1 MPYLGGEEAQR
12 ELRRALSNPHVQA
25 DPARYRGAV
34 LRVIR
39 YGGRAGRAGVHG
51 AAPSP
56 AEPR

>member
-39 YGGRAGRAGVHG
+39 YGGRAGRG
-51 AAPSP
+51 ARGRVGS
-56 AEPR
+56 R

>member
-12 ELRRALSNPHVQA
+12 ELRRALSNPHIQA

-39 YGGRAGRAGVHG
+39 YAGRAVRGREG
-51 AAPSP
+51 P
-56 AEPR
+56 